1 MGESKG
7 DGLEQNEE
15 VSEHIHKETKEEK
28 DDQENPNKA
37 REQEKNGDKVDIP
50 SKVDSDL
57 HAVIPE
63 EKVSEA
69 KEQEDPKIMIE
80 QGNKTKGEVTPTES
94 KKDYS
99 LEADESTKE
108 KESKK
113 DCKDLGKTSE
123 VEELKEQPSAEF
135 DRAPEDA
142 SSNKKDKEEPK
153 AGDTE
158 SQNNGNT
165 VSSK

>member
-1 MGESKG
+1 MGVTEDMSSSIEKIDHDKPEEMENITNIIIPSNESKG
-7 DGLEQNEE
+7 DELNQNEE

-37 REQEKNGDKVDIP
+37 SEQEKNGDEVDIS

-94 KKDYS
+94 KKIIH
-99 LEADESTKE
+99 
-108 KESKK
+108 
-113 DCKDLGKTSE
+113 
-123 VEELKEQPSAEF
+123 
-135 DRAPEDA
+135 
-142 SSNKKDKEEPK
+142 
-153 AGDTE
+153 
-158 SQNNGNT
+158 
-165 VSSK
+165 